1 MSEAILLRLALLLYL
16 AGTVCGGLSLVNP
29 RDSMRRA
36 TSFSLAAG
44 FLLQGAAIIARSFEV
59 GIIAVATLADQG
71 ALFACLLVGVYLLAQ
86 LRYRLAVLGAMVG
99 PIGFVGA
106 LVALVAHGGAQDVP
120 PLLKSPWLPVHVTLA
135 FLGNAAFALAF
146 LVSLVYLW
154 QEKQL
159 KSHSIGQMTR
169 RMPPLE
175 TLDNVNFKFLGWG
188 FVLLTM
194 SIVSGVLWAEL
205 SFGRMWSWEPRTM
218 WTTIIWV
225 LYAVLLHGRV
235 TVGWGGRR
243 AAALTIVGFGVL
255 FIAFIGVNVLAPGRH
270 AESFG

>member
-1 MSEAILLRLALLLYL
+1 MSEALLLRLALLLYF
-16 AGTVCGGLSLVNP
+16 AATVFGGLSLVNA
-29 RDSMRRA
+29 RESNRRA
-36 TSFSLAAG
+36 TALSLALG
-44 FLLQGAAIIARSFEV
+44 FLVQGAAIIVSSFEV
-59 GIIAVATLADQG
+59 GTIAVGTLAEQG

-86 LRYRLAVLGAMVG
+86 LRYRLAVLGAIVG
-99 PIGFVGA
+99 PIGFIGA

-120 PLLKSPWLPVHVTLA
+120 PLLRSPWLAVHVTLA
-135 FLGNAAFALAF
+135 FLGNAAFALAC
-146 LVSLVYLW
+146 LVSVVYLW
-154 QEKQL
+154 QERQL
-159 KSHSIGQMTR
+159 KSHSVGQLVR
-169 RMPPLE
+169 RLPSLE

-194 SIVSGVLWAEL
+194 SIVSGVMWAEL
-205 SFGRMWSWEPRTM
+205 SFGRFWSWEPRTI
-218 WTTIIWV
+218 WTSIIWL

-255 FIAFIGVNVLAPGRH
+255 FIAFIGVNVLTPGQH